1 MPRRKQAEATAIL
14 EPESATEMST
24 ETVEA
29 AETVEASAE
38 AQKPKLIVVK
48 GERKVGQELLDFAK
62 ANKAQPLDDV
72 IYNAGYYTKKTDPVT
87 EEVKVTLHK
96 PQFWAAISAAS
107 NPELEFAPTKRA
119 YSARAGRKPVVTVV
133 KNGNIVVGVRHS
145 TIAGF
150 EPGAQVHVQ
159 SKAGRIVL
167 TPYAGEADATDSGD
181 DLDL

>member
-1 MPRRKQAEATAIL
+1 VPRRKQTEATAIL
-14 EPESATEMST
+14 EPESVTESTTEMST
-24 ETVEA
+24 ETIEA
-29 AETVEASAE
+29 PADKA
-38 AQKPKLIVVK
+38 KLIAVK
-48 GERKVGQELLDFAK
+48 GERKTGQELLDFAK
-62 ANKAQPLDDV
+62 ANKDQPLDDV
-72 IYNAGYYTKKTDPVT
+72 IYNAGYYTKKTNPET

-107 NPELEFAPTKRA
+107 NPDLGFAPTKRA

-133 KNGNIVVGVRHS
+133 KNGNIVVGSRHS

-159 SKAGRIVL
+159 SEAGRIIL
-167 TPYAGEADATDSGD
+167 TPYMDEAGAAEEAED